1 MTKLAAP
8 LYAEEARYFHT
19 DRRYAGGVGVGQGL
33 IQPTPPGSTGP

>member
-19 DRRYAGGVGVGQGL
+19 ADMQAAWEWVKA
-33 IQPTPPGSTGP
+33 